1 MRKFKRIRATVG
13 WHTQAKK
20 KQNDRNVL
28 TEHSGY
34 GCCILMASRIMA
46 EVQDLFF
53 FYIFISTIRINYPL
67 CDCAMSEADRIH
79 PVHLILLEASLQST
93 INSVYG
99 EIICMLGVLVWMV
112 LEWWLPHQRNNVFHA
127 CHHSHMM
134 SHYTFTT
141 VAGCWM
147 SAWQKCVCPWTTYVL
162 ACICDNSYGIH
173 IANACKKFSFIF
185 FLVFPNITDNLILI
199 LRLHAVHLIL

>member
-53 FYIFISTIRINYPL
+53 FLYIYINHSNQLPIVWL
-67 CDCAMSEADRIH
+67 CDERGRQNPPCAPHIIESITSEHNQFCVWRDYLHVGSAGMNGAGMMVTTSAQQCCSCLPPFPHDVTLHIH
-79 PVHLILLEASLQST
+79 YS
-93 INSVYG
+93 
-99 EIICMLGVLVWMV
+99 
-112 LEWWLPHQRNNVFHA
+112 
-127 CHHSHMM
+127 
-134 SHYTFTT
+134 
-141 VAGCWM
+141 CWM
-147 SAWQKCVCPWTTYVL
+147 LDVSLTKVCVPMDH
-162 ACICDNSYGIH
+162 ICTRMH
-173 IANACKKFSFIF
+173 
-185 FLVFPNITDNLILI
+185 
-199 LRLHAVHLIL
+199 LRQ